1 VSSTRAELEGAYRSL
16 KHIDYLR
23 LNPEEVQRWID
34 NLTAVKSADMDKYYR
49 PKHMLNLD
57 ADVVLAIH
65 HHHIIRSVKFKDSC
79 HHVYSHQDE
88 RVREGRRRRNKRQSK
103 RRNVR

>member
-16 KHIDYLR
+16 KHIDYLG
-23 LNPEEVQRWID
+23 LDPKEVQRWID
-34 NLTAVKSADMDKYYR
+34 NLTAVKSANVDKYYK
-49 PKHMLNLD
+49 PKHMLNPD

-65 HHHIIRSVKFKDSC
+65 HIIRTVKFKDSC

-88 RVREGRRRRNKRQSK
+88 REREERQRRNKRQSG